1 MAVEDLRASSTPFS
15 LSFSGSGFLA
25 LYQVGVVQ
33 SLLELA
39 PELLK
44 SACKV
49 YGSSAGS
56 LIAAAVVCG
65 VGLDDLKEFFFA
77 LATEVRKT
85 ILGPLSPKCS
95 LLANL
100 KAVLQRMLPEDSYL
114 LASGRLHISLTRVV
128 DGQNVMASEFSSK
141 EELIQALLCSC
152 FLPIYCGFIP
162 PSYRGVIFNG
172 SIQISIENLCRI
184 SYALFPPS
192 TMVLNDIFSQG
203 YQDTALFL
211 YRNNAFGFNYFDG
224 NFRFGSTC
232 GKNDSGKSNG
242 THPGLYKRVPQCLT
256 PYFLPGLW
264 KKEQVNGLQDP
275 LAKVL
280 LQPYRLPALFR
291 KGVNKVW
298 GLLEGVRSLVQQLH
312 KLLQTLVPGL
322 PKTAVDRRRAEGPMR
337 GPNLSKDFQ
346 HCRRQKYSVFFLDF
360 SPVSAQ
366 GILNLFGHM
375 GENGQ
380 EAFVYHFLLLAL
392 QICPTNVS
400 SFSSFFWESAN
411 SLKCLMKESTSLSFI
426 NMPAI
431 NSH

>member
-85 ILGPLSPKCS
+85 ILGPLSPRCS

-232 GKNDSGKSNG
+232 GKNDSQKSNG

-275 LAKVL
+275 LAKIL

-291 KGVNKVW
+291 KGVKKVW
-298 GLLEGVRSLVQQLH
+298 GLLEGVRSLVERLH
-312 KLLQTLVPGL
+312 ELLQTLVPGL
-322 PKTAVDRRRAEGPMR
+322 PKTAADRRR
-337 GPNLSKDFQ
+337 
-346 HCRRQKYSVFFLDF
+346 
-360 SPVSAQ
+360 
-366 GILNLFGHM
+366 
-375 GENGQ
+375 
-380 EAFVYHFLLLAL
+380 
-392 QICPTNVS
+392 
-400 SFSSFFWESAN
+400 
-411 SLKCLMKESTSLSFI
+411 
-426 NMPAI
+426 
-431 NSH
+431 

>member
-1 MAVEDLRASSTPFS
+1 MAEESLQGSSTPFS
-15 LSFSGSGFLA
+15 LSFSGSGFLV

-77 LATEVRKT
+77 MAKEVRKT

-95 LLANL
+95 LLANI
-100 KAVLQRMLPEDSYL
+100 KTVLQKMLPEDSYQ
-114 LASGRLHISLTRVV
+114 LASGRLHISLTRVA
-128 DGQNVMASEFSSK
+128 DGQNVMVSDFSSK

-224 NFRFGSTC
+224 NFRFATMC
-232 GKNDSGKSNG
+232 GKNDFAPASRAV
-242 THPGLYKRVPQCLT
+242 PGLYRRVPQCLA
-256 PYFLPGLW
+256 PCFLPGLSLW
-264 KKEQVNGLQDP
+264 RKEQLSGLQDP
-275 LAKVL
+275 LSKVL
-280 LQPYRLPALFR
+280 LQPYRLPAFLR
-291 KGVNKVW
+291 KGLKKLW
-298 GLLEGVRSLVQQLH
+298 GLLEALSSTVKQFQ
-312 KLLQTLVPGL
+312 KLLQTML
-322 PKTAVDRRRAEGPMR
+322 PVLPRRAVA
-337 GPNLSKDFQ
+337 
-346 HCRRQKYSVFFLDF
+346 RR
-360 SPVSAQ
+360 
-366 GILNLFGHM
+366 
-375 GENGQ
+375 
-380 EAFVYHFLLLAL
+380 
-392 QICPTNVS
+392 
-400 SFSSFFWESAN
+400 
-411 SLKCLMKESTSLSFI
+411 
-426 NMPAI
+426 
-431 NSH
+431 

>member
-44 SACKV
+44 SARKV

-162 PSYRGVIFNG
+162 PSYRGVRYVDGGFTGLQPVSSLEEPVITVSPFTGELDICPRDCPAIFFCFQIFNG

-232 GKNDSGKSNG
+232 GKNDSGQSNG
-242 THPGLYKRVPQCLT
+242 TYPGLYKRVPQCLT

-264 KKEQVNGLQDP
+264 KKEQVHGLQDP
-275 LAKVL
+275 LAMVL

-291 KGVNKVW
+291 KGVKTVW
-298 GLLEGVRSLVQQLH
+298 GLLEGVSSLVQRLH
-312 KLLQTLVPGL
+312 RLLQTLVPGL
-322 PKTAVDRRRAEGPMR
+322 PKRVMDRRNVKPEVDGMR
-337 GPNLSKDFQ
+337 VWRQPKTAGAPSGAGSL
-346 HCRRQKYSVFFLDF
+346 CRSRGK
-360 SPVSAQ
+360 SP
-366 GILNLFGHM
+366 
-375 GENGQ
+375 
-380 EAFVYHFLLLAL
+380 
-392 QICPTNVS
+392 
-400 SFSSFFWESAN
+400 
-411 SLKCLMKESTSLSFI
+411 
-426 NMPAI
+426 
-431 NSH
+431 

>member
-1 MAVEDLRASSTPFS
+1 MAEEDLRGSSTRFS

-56 LIAAAVVCG
+56 IIAAAVVCG
-65 VGLDDLKEFFFA
+65 ISLDDLKELFFA
-77 LATEVRKT
+77 MAKEVRKT

-95 LLANL
+95 LLTNM
-100 KAVLQRMLPEDSYL
+100 KTVLQQMLPEDSYQ
-114 LASGRLHISLTRVV
+114 LASGRLHISLTRVM

-162 PSYRGVIFNG
+162 PTYRGVRYIDGGFTGLQPVSSLEEAVITVSPFTGELDICPRDCPAIFFCFQIFNG

-224 NFRFGSTC
+224 NFRFATMC
-232 GKNDSGKSNG
+232 GKNDSAQSNG
-242 THPGLYKRVPQCLT
+242 AFTGLCKRVPQCLA
-256 PYFLPGLW
+256 PCFLPGLALW
-264 KKEQVNGLQDP
+264 KKQQVTGLQDP
-275 LAKVL
+275 LSKFL
-280 LQPYRLPALFR
+280 LQPYRLPAFVR
-291 KGVNKVW
+291 KGMKKVW
-298 GLLEGVRSLVQQLH
+298 GLLEGISSMVKQFQ
-312 KLLQTLVPGL
+312 KLLQTVVLGL
-322 PKTAVDRRRAEGPMR
+322 PKTAVARR
-337 GPNLSKDFQ
+337 
-346 HCRRQKYSVFFLDF
+346 
-360 SPVSAQ
+360 
-366 GILNLFGHM
+366 
-375 GENGQ
+375 
-380 EAFVYHFLLLAL
+380 
-392 QICPTNVS
+392 
-400 SFSSFFWESAN
+400 
-411 SLKCLMKESTSLSFI
+411 
-426 NMPAI
+426 
-431 NSH
+431 

>member
-1 MAVEDLRASSTPFS
+1 MAVEDLRAPSTPFS

-65 VGLDDLKEFFFA
+65 IGLDDLKEFFFA
-77 LATEVRKT
+77 LAAEVRKT

-95 LLANL
+95 LLANI
-100 KAVLQRMLPEDSYL
+100 KAVLQRMLPEDSYQ
-114 LASGRLHISLTRVV
+114 LASGRLHISLTRVA

-162 PSYRGVIFNG
+162 PSYRGVRYVDGGFTGLQPVSSLEEPVITVSPFTGELDICPRDCPAIFFCFQIFNG
-172 SIQISIENLCRI
+172 SVQISIENLCRI

-232 GKNDSGKSNG
+232 GKNNSTQSKG
-242 THPGLYKRVPQCLT
+242 THPGLYRRVPESLT

-264 KKEQVNGLQDP
+264 KKEQMNGLQDP
-275 LAKVL
+275 LARIL

-291 KGVNKVW
+291 KGVKKVW
-298 GLLEGVRSLVQQLH
+298 GLLESVTSLVQGLH

-322 PKTAVDRRRAEGPMR
+322 PKRAVDRR
-337 GPNLSKDFQ
+337 
-346 HCRRQKYSVFFLDF
+346 
-360 SPVSAQ
+360 
-366 GILNLFGHM
+366 
-375 GENGQ
+375 
-380 EAFVYHFLLLAL
+380 
-392 QICPTNVS
+392 
-400 SFSSFFWESAN
+400 
-411 SLKCLMKESTSLSFI
+411 
-426 NMPAI
+426 
-431 NSH
+431 

>member
-1 MAVEDLRASSTPFS
+1 MAEGDLRGSSTRFS
-15 LSFSGSGFLA
+15 LSFSGSGFLV

-65 VGLDDLKEFFFA
+65 VSLDDLKEFFFA
-77 LATEVRKT
+77 MAKEVRKT

-95 LLANL
+95 LLANI
-100 KAVLQRMLPEDSYL
+100 KTVLQQMLPEDSYQ

-162 PSYRGVIFNG
+162 PSYRGVRYVDGGFTGLQPVSSLEEAVITVSPFTGELDICPRDCPAIFLCFQIFNG

-192 TMVLNDIFSQG
+192 AMVLNDIFSQG

-224 NFRFGSTC
+224 NFRFASMC
-232 GKNDSGKSNG
+232 GKNDSAQSNR
-242 THPGLYKRVPQCLT
+242 TCTGLCKRVPQCLI
-256 PYFLPGLW
+256 PCFLPGLALW
-264 KKEQVNGLQDP
+264 RKEQVTGLQDP
-275 LAKVL
+275 LSKVL
-280 LQPYRLPALFR
+280 LQPYRLPAFVR
-291 KGVNKVW
+291 KGLQKLW
-298 GLLEGVRSLVQQLH
+298 GLLEGMSSMVKRFQ
-312 KLLQTLVPGL
+312 KLLQTTVPGL
-322 PKTAVDRRRAEGPMR
+322 PKTAVA
-337 GPNLSKDFQ
+337 
-346 HCRRQKYSVFFLDF
+346 RRQTAPLLQQPFYQAPDLPSKHHHLQAGYNNF
-360 SPVSAQ
+360 SQPQAVTLS
-366 GILNLFGHM
+366 LFK
-375 GENGQ
+375 
-380 EAFVYHFLLLAL
+380 
-392 QICPTNVS
+392 CK
-400 SFSSFFWESAN
+400 
-411 SLKCLMKESTSLSFI
+411 LKSPK
-426 NMPAI
+426 
-431 NSH
+431 

>member
-1 MAVEDLRASSTPFS
+1 MAEEDLRGSSTPFS

-65 VGLDDLKEFFFA
+65 ISLDDLKEFFFA
-77 LATEVRKT
+77 MAKEVRKT

-95 LLANL
+95 LLANI
-100 KAVLQRMLPEDSYL
+100 KTVLQRMLPEDSYQ
-114 LASGRLHISLTRVV
+114 LASGRLHISLTRVA

-224 NFRFGSTC
+224 NFRFGSMC
-232 GKNDSGKSNG
+232 GKNDFAQSSRTCSG
-242 THPGLYKRVPQCLT
+242 LCKRVPQCLT
-256 PYFLPGLW
+256 PCFLPGLALW
-264 KKEQVNGLQDP
+264 RKEQVTGLQDP
-275 LAKVL
+275 LSKVL
-280 LQPYRLPALFR
+280 LQPYRLPAFIR
-291 KGVNKVW
+291 KGLKKLW
-298 GLLEGVRSLVQQLH
+298 GLLEGISSIVKGFQ
-312 KLLQTLVPGL
+312 KLLQTMVPGL
-322 PKTAVDRRRAEGPMR
+322 PERAVARRCFMSDSA
-337 GPNLSKDFQ
+337 S
-346 HCRRQKYSVFFLDF
+346 SLD
-360 SPVSAQ
+360 
-366 GILNLFGHM
+366 
-375 GENGQ
+375 
-380 EAFVYHFLLLAL
+380 
-392 QICPTNVS
+392 TK
-400 SFSSFFWESAN
+400 ESA
-411 SLKCLMKESTSLSFI
+411 I
-426 NMPAI
+426 
-431 NSH
+431 